1 MLSFIT
7 LVLLIVAIGLQIK
20 INRKFQSQIDS
31 SPTRGERGPQG
42 SMGLMGPSGPQ
53 GSKGEQGLQGVPG
66 LMGQP
71 GPVGPMGPQGVP
83 GETGPQGPMGEMGPT
98 NPMTEIE
105 INFRREND
113 AIIVQKMLMVHP
125 ELQGDGEL
133 MRILERNT

>member
-1 MLSFIT
+1 MLSTIT

-42 SMGLMGPSGPQ
+42 PMGLMGPPGPQ

-66 LMGQP
+66 LMGQL
-71 GPVGPMGPQGVP
+71 GPV
-83 GETGPQGPMGEMGPT
+83 GPMGEMGPT

-113 AIIVQKMLMVHP
+113 ATIVEKMLQVHP
-125 ELQGDGEL
+125 ELQGDEQL
-133 MRILERNT
+133 IRILKRNT

>member
-1 MLSFIT
+1 MLSTIT

-31 SPTRGERGPQG
+31 SPTRGERGP
-42 SMGLMGPSGPQ
+42 MGLMGPPGPQ

-66 LMGQP
+66 LMGQL

-83 GETGPQGPMGEMGPT
+83 GETGPQGPMGEMGPM

-105 INFRREND
+105 MNFRREND
-113 AIIVQKMLMVHP
+113 AIIVQKMLQVHP
-125 ELQGDGEL
+125 ELQGDEQL

>member
-42 SMGLMGPSGPQ
+42 QMGLMGPPGPQ

-66 LMGQP
+66 LVGQP
-71 GPVGPMGPQGVP
+71 GPIGPMGPQGEP
-83 GETGPQGPMGEMGPT
+83 GPVGEIGPM

-105 INFRREND
+105 MNIRKEND

>member
-1 MLSFIT
+1 MLSTIT

-42 SMGLMGPSGPQ
+42 PMGLMGPPGPQ

-66 LMGQP
+66 LMGQL

-83 GETGPQGPMGEMGPT
+83 GEMGPM

-105 INFRREND
+105 MNFRREND
-113 AIIVQKMLMVHP
+113 AIIVEKMLQVHP
-125 ELQGDGEL
+125 ELQGDEQL

>member
-20 INRKFQSQIDS
+20 INRKFQTQINS
-31 SPTRGERGPQG
+31 TPTSKGERGPQG
-42 SMGLMGPSGPQ
+42 QIGLMGPSGPQ
-53 GSKGEQGLQGVPG
+53 GPRGEEGPQGVPG
-66 LMGQP
+66 LMG
-71 GPVGPMGPQGVP
+71 PQGEM
-83 GETGPQGPMGEMGPT
+83 GLTGPQGEPGLTGEIGPM

-105 INFRREND
+105 MNVRREND

-133 MRILERNT
+133 IRILERNT

>member
-42 SMGLMGPSGPQ
+42 QMGLMGPPGPQ

-66 LMGQP
+66 LVGQP
-71 GPVGPMGPQGVP
+71 GPIGPMGPQGEP
-83 GETGPQGPMGEMGPT
+83 GPVGEIGPM

-105 INFRREND
+105 MNIRREND

>member
-1 MLSFIT
+1 MLSTIT

-42 SMGLMGPSGPQ
+42 SMGLMGPPGPQ

-83 GETGPQGPMGEMGPT
+83 GEMGPM

-105 INFRREND
+105 MNFRREND
-113 AIIVQKMLMVHP
+113 AIIVEKMLQVHP
-125 ELQGDGEL
+125 ELQGDEQL

>member
-1 MLSFIT
+1 MLSTIT

-42 SMGLMGPSGPQ
+42 PMGLMGPPGPQ

-66 LMGQP
+66 LMGQL

-83 GETGPQGPMGEMGPT
+83 GEMGPM

-105 INFRREND
+105 MNFRREND
-113 AIIVQKMLMVHP
+113 ATIVEKMLQVHP
-125 ELQGDGEL
+125 ELQGDEQL
-133 MRILERNT
+133 IRILKRNT

>member
-42 SMGLMGPSGPQ
+42 QMGLMGPPGPQ

-71 GPVGPMGPQGVP
+71 GPIGPMGPQGEP
-83 GETGPQGPMGEMGPT
+83 GPVGEIGPM

-105 INFRREND
+105 MNIRREND